1 MNCIENLK
9 EYTENAC
16 EPCYWN
22 AQIIEFEQLPEK
34 EKYNF
39 DYYDKDKDFLIY
51 CKKCEV
57 YKLIP
62 SD

>member
-1 MNCIENLK
+1 MNCIEKLK
-9 EYTENAC
+9 EYTENVC

-22 AQIIEFEQLPEK
+22 AQIIEFKQLPEH
-34 EKYNF
+34 EKYNY

-57 YKLIP
+57 YKLIF